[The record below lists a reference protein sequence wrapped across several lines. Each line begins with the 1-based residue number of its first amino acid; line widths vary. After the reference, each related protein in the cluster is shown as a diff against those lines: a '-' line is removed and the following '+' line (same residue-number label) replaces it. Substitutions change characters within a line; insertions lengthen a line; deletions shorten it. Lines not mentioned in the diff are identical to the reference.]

1 MLGSSGLQK
10 GVRGSVCHSFDAI
23 ERGSEGLHIRFL
35 RLSLG
40 ILQPDGRLESVSSSL
55 ENQLITLLLRGMS
68 CGNVSYASS
77 STSEGDEGVEGVAGG
92 EDEVREDKEE
102 NEETR
107 RSAPILERSVGL
119 EFEVDATGVLMG
131 AMNIDDLERGGLE
144 EVILNEFG

>member
-1 MLGSSGLQK
+1 
-10 GVRGSVCHSFDAI
+10 
-23 ERGSEGLHIRFL
+23 
-35 RLSLG
+35 
-40 ILQPDGRLESVSSSL
+40 
-55 ENQLITLLLRGMS
+55 MS